1 MRHHLRDSEDHGNSS
16 RDRGSLTLKAAAGQG
31 ALAILLLSPALAES
45 SAQRAAPQETP
56 RISAPERV
64 EVSLVLIDVV
74 VRDRKDRPVAG
85 LTLDDFELRVDNTL
99 LGPDA
104 IESFEEICSALPE
117 EGRDDRK
124 GLAKAPSPAAP
135 DANTRAAPALAPVSP
150 RHIVVYFDF
159 SQMSHP
165 AVSHSLAGARGFLA
179 SRLTPDD
186 RVMILAFTKELRV
199 IQEFTSDGALLASR
213 LETLSKDNTIL
224 HSDALEEEQ
233 ALASIA
239 RVPSDAKKGQFT
251 GRRAIAST
259 LAFSEQSRARRSLKA
274 LEELMPALAGL
285 KGRKALVLFTD
296 ALRDEPGV
304 QYLSLAHSSPAAVG
318 ITLAAD
324 LLQLT
329 REANAAGVSVYTIH
343 AGGLEDTALNLANDS
358 RATNVTLEVPKFG
371 IPQLVPSMGDLSETQ
386 DAARAGLASA
396 LALQTTLATET
407 GGRALQR
414 TNDLGAILNTARQ
427 DLSCYYLIGY
437 RHQGRGDGR
446 RHDIVLTLKPRPDG
460 GSTRG
465 LALRYRPY
473 FTDSS
478 AEDRRLRL
486 LRSALAAP
494 EMFSSIPVMAEA
506 FDLAPEGGGRRVLI
520 KISVPI
526 ETLSLLPDGKG
537 GLQGGVRVEGEVIS
551 RDDAQEPACAF
562 KQEIPLEIPE
572 AARTSSGRAAPR
584 GLVFETGCLL
594 KPGTYAMTVVALDPA
609 TQAIGARRS
618 TISIKPATVGEPSVE
633 EVHLWTRDPGLI
645 VFASG
650 AERIGVGDAQGE
662 ARFVPV
668 SRRRMAT
675 GQEALL
681 SFLLCLPRDAS
692 LPDARGPIQVKRSLL
707 GEGGA
712 TVATLKELT
721 LSDPPDPATG
731 CYQVTSGIPGGTLGD
746 GVYTFSVHVDGMSS
760 GRTLAKDVDI
770 SVE

>member
-1 MRHHLRDSEDHGNSS
+1 MK
-16 RDRGSLTLKAAAGQG
+16 KA
-31 ALAILLLSPALAES
+31 LLLLLLVAPLT
-45 SAQRAAPQETP
+45 RAGDPAPQGQEIPHIGKT
-56 RISAPERV
+56 ERV
-64 EVSLVLIDVV
+64 EVNLVLIDVV

-99 LGPDA
+99 VGPDG
-104 IESFEEICSALPE
+104 IESFEEICPAPLVDAP
-117 EGRDDRK
+117 DDHK
-124 GLAKAPSPAAP
+124 ALAKAPSPAAP
-135 DANTRAAPALAPVSP
+135 DANLRPAPALTHVSP

-165 AVSHSLAGARGFLA
+165 AVSHSIEGARRILA
-179 SRLTPDD
+179 SQLTPND
-186 RVMILAFTKELRV
+186 RVMILAFRRELRLV
-199 IQEFTSDGALLASR
+199 EEFTSNAALLTSR
-213 LETLSKDNTIL
+213 LEALSKDNTIL
-224 HSDALEEEQ
+224 DSSVLEEPQ
-233 ALASIA
+233 TLASIASVPRDLNGAYTARRALASIYA
-239 RVPSDAKKGQFT
+239 T
-251 GRRAIAST
+251 M
-259 LAFSEQSRARRSLKA
+259 EQSRARRSLKT
-274 LEELMPALAGL
+274 LEDLMPALVGL

-296 ALRDEPGV
+296 SLRDEPGV

-318 ITLAAD
+318 VTLVDD
-324 LLQLT
+324 LLRLT
-329 REANAAGVSVYTIH
+329 REANAAGVSIYTIH
-343 AGGLEDTALNLANDS
+343 AGGLEDTALNPANDS
-358 RATNVTLEVPKFG
+358 RAHNVTFAGVTEGAAPHTKGMLES
-371 IPQLVPSMGDLSETQ
+371 SMGDLRETQ
-386 DAARAGLASA
+386 EAARAGLDAA

-437 RHQGRGDGR
+437 RHPGRGDGR
-446 RHDIVLTLKPRPDG
+446 RHNMVVKLKPRPGG

-494 EMFSSIPVMAEA
+494 EMFSSIPVTAEA

-520 KISVPI
+520 KMSVPL
-526 ETLSLLPDGKG
+526 EALSLLPDGKG
-537 GLQGGVRVEGEVIS
+537 GLQGGIRVEGEVIS

-562 KQEIPLEIPE
+562 QQELPVEIPE
-572 AARTSSGRAAPR
+572 AAKISSGSAAPR

-662 ARFVPV
+662 ARFVPM
-668 SRRRMAT
+668 SRRRMGP

-692 LPDARGPIQVKRSLL
+692 PPDARRPIQVTRSLL

-746 GVYTFSVHVDGMSS
+746 GVYTFSVHVDGLSS
-760 GRTLAKDVDI
+760 DGTLAKDVDF